1 MSRVSA
7 SIVIAAPP
15 ERVWDVVMDPD
26 RLEQWVTIH
35 RRAGKVS
42 QRPLRKGSTLEQ
54 TLCLRGVNF
63 KVRWTVV
70 ESCAPALAVWE
81 GKGPARSRA
90 HTTYQLA
97 DDGRDGTRFSYE
109 TEFAAPLG
117 PLGAAASRALVGGI
131 PQREAS
137 ESLSALKRL
146 LER

>member
-35 RRAGKVS
+35 RRSERVS
-42 QRPLRKGSTLEQ
+42 EHPLAKGSTLEQ

-70 ESCAPALAVWE
+70 ESRPPALAVWE

-90 HTTYQLA
+90 HTTYRLA
-97 DDGRDGTRFSYE
+97 DDGGGGTRFVYE
-109 TEFAAPLG
+109 TEFAAPFGL
-117 PLGAAASRALVGGI
+117 LGAAASRALVGGI
-131 PQREAS
+131 PQREAK
-137 ESLSALKRL
+137 ESLCALKRL
-146 LER
+146 LEP